1 MGKITITKGNFG
13 RLTIKHELPQKTA
26 QTDTKKSFGDRMQEF
41 NAVAT
46 TAPNS
51 SDFTTALYALATAV
65 AYSVIKKCL
74 DPQRKSGQLSN
85 SGFNSSLFAVYKSI
99 GTDYHTVTDFNT
111 AVSGLNYKTV
121 YDKRSTAKRVCIT
134 PDFDAVITKHVYSK
148 TYNDGMDLIHVAII
162 AILSEMTKQLARD
175 KGQSIDFERAYT
187 KHELNKRIK
196 IKLSDSCA
204 YKEVETTPI
213 QEIFRAVRRAVQ
225 NSRAIQSDPK
235 NGYTYIEDLAV
246 SSDSETTYYRLP
258 KYADM
263 GGYVKDF
270 NGQDTSYT
278 ADLQTVTDT
287 DTIIDSMKLTTK
299 QSKVLELSLRGYG
312 IKAIASYLGI
322 SHQAVAKTKKQIQ
335 VKAEKIGLTADKFAK
350 LTAKSDG

>member
-1 MGKITITKGNFG
+1 MSKITLVKGNFG

-26 QTDTKKSFGDRMQEF
+26 QTDTKKSFEDRVKEF
-41 NAVAT
+41 STVAT

-99 GTDYHTVTDFNT
+99 GTDYHTTIDFNT
-111 AVSGLNYKTV
+111 AVSGIDYKTV
-121 YDKRSTAKRVCIT
+121 YDKRGNTKRVCIT
-134 PDFDAVITKHVYSK
+134 PDFDTVITKHVYSK
-148 TYNDGMDLIHVAII
+148 TYNDGMDLIHVAVM
-162 AILSEMTKQLARD
+162 AILSEMDKQC
-175 KGQSIDFERAYT
+175 KSGQTVDLERVYI
-187 KHELNKRIK
+187 KHTLSKRVR

-225 NSRAIQSDPK
+225 KSRAIQSDPK
-235 NGYTYIEDLAV
+235 NGYTYIEDLTV
-246 SSDSETTYYRLP
+246 NDDGETTYYRLP
-258 KYADM
+258 KYADI
-263 GGYVKDF
+263 GGYIKDF
-270 NGQDTSYT
+270 NGQETNYT

-287 DTIIDSMKLTTK
+287 DTIIDSMGLTEK

-312 IKAIASYLGI
+312 IKAIASYFGV
-322 SHQAVAKTKKQIQ
+322 SHQAIAKTKKQIQ

-350 LTAKSDG
+350 LTAKLNS